1 MPIEVFTE
9 EWCIACCEALNESE
23 AYRASA
29 AAWEGAIVLVMAA
42 DAAQGVAEDRAVYID
57 AHRGECRGAWP
68 ARDGEAEGAPFVF
81 RADPAAW
88 KRLLAGEM
96 DPVSAVMQGKLK
108 LVRGGLFT
116 VAKFS
121 TAAKEMIAA
130 AARVGGTFPAP
141 AS

>member
-9 EWCIACCEALNESE
+9 EWCIACCEALNASE
-23 AYRASA
+23 AYRAA
-29 AAWEGAIVLVMAA
+29 AAEWKGAIVLVMAA
-42 DAAQGVAEDRAVYID
+42 DAAQGIPEDRAVYID
-57 AHRGECRGAWP
+57 AHRGECRGSWL
-68 ARDGEAEGAPFVF
+68 ARDGEAERAPFVF
-81 RADPAAW
+81 RAGAAAW

-96 DPVSAVMQGKLK
+96 DPVTAVMQGKLK

-121 TAAKEMIAA
+121 AAAREMIAA